1 MLLLLFIF
9 MKKIH
14 SSKTLKEPMENLS
27 HSNSDPEGSSRID
40 YSGTLQRSKDRIIIR
55 GARQHNL
62 KNINLEIPRDR
73 FVVITGLS
81 GSGKSSLAFDT
92 IYAEGQRRYIESLSA
107 YARQFLGQMDKPDV
121 DYIEGLSPAI
131 SIEQRAAAK
140 NPRSTVATVTE
151 IHDYLRLMY
160 SRIGTPHCPNCK
172 RVIAK
177 QTIEQMVD
185 QILRLKEGTKILVL
199 APVIKGQKGE
209 HRDVLKNLRRDGFSR
224 ARIDGKIIELEEE
237 DEESKDGDSTETN
250 RLRPLDKKRKHTI
263 EAIVDRL
270 IVRDGLQKRL
280 ADSIQ
285 TALYLSKGT
294 VVFHLKR
301 ENGDQ
306 VEEQEIVQSQSMA
319 CPTCGFSLEELSP
332 RMFSFNSPFG
342 ACKQCLGLGY
352 LLNMDPDLVIP
363 DKSKSIHDG
372 AIVTMYD
379 SDSWETHRLESLAR
393 HYKFSLETPVNKMK
407 KEHLRILLYGS
418 RSETVRFTFGN
429 GRDRHWYYDRE
440 FEGVIPQLER
450 RYFET
455 ESEYMKEWYSKFMSN
470 QVCPSCNGERYKP
483 EILTVTVGGKSISEV
498 SNLSIKQ
505 ALDFFSKLEL
515 SEKEHLIVSQILK
528 EVKSRLTFLMN
539 VGLDYITLD
548 RPAAS
553 LSGGEAQRIQ
563 LATQIG
569 SSLVGVLYILDEPSI
584 GLHQRD
590 NQKLISTLKTL
601 RDLGNTVLVVEHD
614 EETILSADYVVDL
627 GPGAG
632 IHGGYVVA
640 TGTPEEIKKCEE
652 SITGQYLS
660 RRRTIEVPRRRRRA
674 GASGKYLI
682 VRGARE
688 NNLRNIDVKFPLGVF
703 TCVTGVS
710 GSGKS
715 SLVNDILY
723 RALALKLY
731 GSREKPG
738 AHDRIE
744 GIENIDKAIIIDQ
757 SPIGRTPRSNPA
769 TYVGVF
775 TDIRDLFA
783 KLPEARARGYKPG
796 RFSFN
801 VRGGRCEACEGDGI
815 IRLEMHFLP
824 DVYVPCEVCKGRRY
838 GRETLDIRYKG
849 KNIADVLS
857 MTVEEALNFF
867 ENIPR
872 IKRKLETLN
881 DVGLGYIKL
890 GQSATTLSGGEA
902 QRVKLASELSKR
914 PTGKTLYLLD
924 EPTTG
929 LHFEDIKKLL
939 EVLGR
944 LTDAG
949 NTVIVIEHNLDVIKT
964 ADWIIDLGPEGG
976 AGGGLIV
983 AEGTPEEVAM
993 NPASYTGQF
1002 LKKILPVHVEL
1013 KESIFYG
1020 GTSEHKVSHSL
1031 SPSLS

>member
-1 MLLLLFIF
+1 MNEAKPFSNEHDKEDSVPDNADYPI
-9 MKKIH
+9 KK
-14 SSKTLKEPMENLS
+14 
-27 HSNSDPEGSSRID
+27 
-40 YSGTLQRSKDRIIIR
+40 SKDKIVIR

-62 KNINLEIPRDR
+62 KNISLDIPRDK
-73 FVVITGLS
+73 FVVLTGLS

-131 SIEQRAAAK
+131 SIEQRSAAK

-151 IHDYLRLMY
+151 IHDYLRLMFA
-160 SRIGTPHCPNCK
+160 RIGIPHCPNCK
-172 RVIAK
+172 KVIAK
-177 QTIEQMVD
+177 QTVEQMVD
-185 QILRLKEGTKILVL
+185 QVMKLKEGTKIQIL
-199 APVIKGQKGE
+199 AAVIKSQKGE
-209 HRDVLKNLRRDGFSR
+209 HKDILKNLKVDGYSR
-224 ARIDGKIIELEEE
+224 VRVDGAIYELDQ
-237 DEESKDGDSTETN
+237 DETI
-250 RLRPLDKKRKHTI
+250 PLEKNKKHTI

-270 IVRDGLQKRL
+270 IIKDAIQRRL

-285 TALYLSKGT
+285 TALNFSKGT
-294 VVFHLKR
+294 VVFVLGDSQDSKR
-301 ENGDQ
+301 AIN
-306 VEEQEIVQSQSMA
+306 EIVLSEAMA

-363 DKSKSIHDG
+363 DKSKSINNG
-372 AIVTMYD
+372 AIVTISD
-379 SDSWETHRLESLAR
+379 TDSWSMRMLERVARKVGFRLD
-393 HYKFSLETPVNKMK
+393 TPISGLK
-407 KEHLRILLYGS
+407 KDQLNYLLYGNKS
-418 RSETVRFTFGN
+418 GRTQTVTSPSARE
-429 GRDRHWYYDRE
+429 RHCWYYDRD
-440 FEGVIPQLER
+440 FEGLLPQLER

-455 ESEYMKEWYSKFMSN
+455 ESDYMKEWYSKYLSN
-470 QVCPSCNGERYKP
+470 QKCPSCRGERFKP
-483 EILTVTVGGKSISEV
+483 EILSVTIGGKSISEV
-498 SNLSIKQ
+498 SALSIRQ
-505 ALDFFSKLEL
+505 AIRFFSSLEL
-515 SEKEHLIVSQILK
+515 SEKEKLIAFQILK
-528 EVKSRLTFLMN
+528 EINSRLRFLLN
-539 VGLDYITLD
+539 VGLDYLTLD
-548 RPAAS
+548 RAAAS

-590 NQKLISTLKTL
+590 NRKLIATLKAL

-614 EETILSADYVVDL
+614 EETIRGSDFVVDL

-632 IHGGYVVA
+632 IHGGHVVA
-640 TGTPEEIKKCEE
+640 TGTPSEIMLNSD

-660 RRRTIEVPRRRRRA
+660 GKRRIEIPQKRRA
-674 GASGKYLI
+674 LNEKYITIKGAK
-682 VRGARE
+682 E
-688 NNLRNIDVKFPLGVF
+688 NNLQNIDVRFPLGVF

-723 RALALKLY
+723 KALAQRLY
-731 GSREKPG
+731 GAREKPG
-738 AHDRIE
+738 AHETIL
-744 GIENIDKAIIIDQ
+744 GTENIDKAIIIDQ

-775 TDIRDLFA
+775 TDIRDLY
-783 KLPEARARGYKPG
+783 ARMPDSIARGYKAG

-815 IRLEMHFLP
+815 IRLQMHFLP
-824 DVYVPCEVCKGRRY
+824 DVYVPCEVCKGKRY
-838 GRETLDIRYKG
+838 NRETLEIRYKT
-849 KNIADVLS
+849 KNISDVLE
-857 MTVEEALNFF
+857 MTVEEALAFF
-867 ENIPR
+867 ENIPK

-881 DVGLGYIKL
+881 AVGLGYITL

-914 PTGKTLYLLD
+914 ATGKTLYLLD

-939 EVLGR
+939 EVLGK

-976 AGGGLIV
+976 EQGGLVV
-983 AEGTPEEVAM
+983 AEGTPERVSM
-993 NPASYTGQF
+993 FSGTSYTGQF
-1002 LKKILPVHVEL
+1002 LKHILTEARNSAIASAEEELKSKLEAIRKEDERLVEL
-1013 KESIFYG
+1013 QAANSVNAPK
-1020 GTSEHKVSHSL
+1020 
-1031 SPSLS
+1031 

>member
-1 MLLLLFIF
+1 LAEKDPFD
-9 MKKIH
+9 
-14 SSKTLKEPMENLS
+14 SK
-27 HSNSDPEGSSRID
+27 SNSEFSPP
-40 YSGTLQRSKDRIIIR
+40 TRSKDKISIR

-62 KNINLEIPRDR
+62 KNVSLDIPRDK
-73 FVVITGLS
+73 FVVLTGLS

-160 SRIGTPHCPNCK
+160 ARIGIPHCPNCHK
-172 RVIAK
+172 VIAK
-177 QTIEQMVD
+177 QTVDQMVD
-185 QILRLKEGTKILVL
+185 QVVKLKEGTRILVL
-199 APVIKGQKGE
+199 APVIKAQKGE
-209 HRDVLKNLRRDGFSR
+209 HRDVLKNLKKDGFSR
-224 ARIDGKIIELEEE
+224 ARVDRRVYDLDDDSSAIKLE
-237 DEESKDGDSTETN
+237 KN
-250 RLRPLDKKRKHTI
+250 KKHTI
-263 EAIVDRL
+263 EAVVDRVVL
-270 IVRDGLQKRL
+270 KQGIGKRL

-285 TALYLSKGT
+285 TALRLSKGT
-294 VVFHLKR
+294 VVFEINEGR
-301 ENGDQ
+301 NE
-306 VEEQEIVQSQSMA
+306 EIVLSEAMA

-363 DKSKSIHDG
+363 DKSKSIRDG
-372 AIVTMYD
+372 AIVTMSD
-379 SDSWETHRLESLAR
+379 TDSWAMHSLESVAR
-393 HYKFSLETPVNKMK
+393 HYGFSVNTPINKMK
-407 KEHLRILLYGS
+407 KDHLRILLYGS
-418 RSETVRFTFGN
+418 RREKLRFQFGD
-429 GRDRHWYYDRE
+429 GREKRWYFDRE
-440 FEGVIPQLER
+440 FEGILPQLER
-450 RYFET
+450 RYMET
-455 ESEYMKEWYSKFMSN
+455 ESEYMKEWYSRFMSN
-470 QVCPSCNGERYKP
+470 QRCPSCNGERFKP
-483 EILTVTVGGKSISEV
+483 EVLAVTVGERSIAEV
-498 SNLSIKQ
+498 SKLSIRQ
-505 ALDFFSKLEL
+505 AIQFFSNLEL
-515 SEKEHLIVSQILK
+515 SEKDRLIAAQILK
-528 EVKSRLTFLMN
+528 EILARLAFLMN

-548 RPAAS
+548 RAAAS

-590 NQKLISTLKTL
+590 NKKLIATLKAL

-640 TGTPEEIKKCEE
+640 TGSPEQIRGSPE
-652 SITGQYLS
+652 SITGQYLA
-660 RRRTIEVPRRRRRA
+660 RKREIKVPEKRRA
-674 GASGKYLI
+674 PNGKFLLVKGAK
-682 VRGARE
+682 E
-688 NNLRNIDVKFPLGVF
+688 NNLQNIDVKFPLGVF

-723 RALALKLY
+723 RDLAQELY
-731 GSREKPG
+731 GSRDKPG
-738 AHDRIE
+738 SHDKIL
-744 GIENIDKAIIIDQ
+744 GIEEIDKAIIIDQ

-783 KLPEARARGYKPG
+783 KLPDSIAKGYRPG

-801 VRGGRCEACEGDGI
+801 VKGGRCESCEGDGI

-824 DVYVPCEVCKGRRY
+824 DVYVPCEVCKGKRY
-838 GRETLDIRYKG
+838 GRETLDIYYKG
-849 KNIADVLS
+849 KNISDVLG
-857 MTVEEALNFF
+857 MTVEEALAFF

-881 DVGLGYIKL
+881 DVGLGYITL

-914 PTGKTLYLLD
+914 ATGRTLYLLD

-949 NTVIVIEHNLDVIKT
+949 NTVVVIEHNLDVIKT

-976 AGGGLIV
+976 ERGGLVV
-983 AEGTPEEVAM
+983 AEGTPEDVA
-993 NPASYTGQF
+993 SIEQSFTGEF
-1002 LKKILPVHVEL
+1002 LKKMLPMSVKPL
-1013 KESIFYG
+1013 GKKDSQG
-1020 GTSEHKVSHSL
+1020 
-1031 SPSLS
+1031 